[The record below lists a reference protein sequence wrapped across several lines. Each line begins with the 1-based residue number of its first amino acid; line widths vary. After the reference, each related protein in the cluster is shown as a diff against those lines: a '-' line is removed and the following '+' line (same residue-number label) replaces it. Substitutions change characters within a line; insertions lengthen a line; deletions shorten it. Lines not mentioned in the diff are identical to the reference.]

1 VTRRSAAPLR
11 EREFRLLFA
20 GRTISL
26 VGSAIAPVALA
37 FAVLDLTGSKTDLG
51 LILACREIP
60 LVVFLLVGGIWAD
73 RIPRNRVMMGANL
86 VSAFAQAATAAL
98 LITGNAEVWHLALLA
113 ALNGGA
119 SAFFFPA
126 SAGVVPQTVPAPILQ
141 QANALLQLAMNS
153 AMIGGAALA
162 GFLVAGV
169 GPGWAIAIDAGTY
182 LLAAT
187 VVSLM
192 RLPPVLRG
200 AANGFAHDLAVG
212 WHEFRSRTWLWV
224 IVLQF
229 SVLLMVTMGAFSVL
243 GPVVADEALGGAK
256 AWGAILTAQA
266 AGLVVGG
273 LLGLRF
279 RPRRMLVAATL
290 GILAI
295 PAPLIA
301 LGVPLGVPA
310 IAAIAFCAGI
320 GNEVF
325 GLLWHTTMQ
334 QEIPAEKLSRVYSY
348 DALGSIGLVPLGY
361 ALAGPAA
368 EAFGV
373 RATLW
378 GAAAIG
384 IGVTLAVL
392 LSHDVRTLERRLPA
406 PADHEPAAA

>member
-1 VTRRSAAPLR
+1 VRRSAAPLR

-60 LVVFLLVGGIWAD
+60 LILFLLVGGIWAD
-73 RIPRNRVMMGANL
+73 RLPRNRVMVGANL
-86 VSAFAQAATAAL
+86 ASAFAQAGAAAL
-98 LITGNAEVWHLALLA
+98 LITGNAQVWHLAALA
-113 ALNGGA
+113 AINGSA

-126 SAGVVPQTVPAPILQ
+126 SAAVVPQTVPPPLLQ
-141 QANALLQLAMNS
+141 QANALLQLAMNT

-169 GPGWAIAIDAGTY
+169 GSGWAIAVDSGTY
-182 LLAAT
+182 ALAAAF
-187 VVSLM
+187 VALM
-192 RLPPVLRG
+192 RLPAVLREE
-200 AANGFAHDLAVG
+200 ATGFIHDLVTG
-212 WHEFRSRTWLWV
+212 WREFRSRTWLWV

-229 SVLLMVTMGAFSVL
+229 SFLLMVTSGAFSVL
-243 GPVVADEALGGAK
+243 GPVVADEELGGAK

-266 AGLVVGG
+266 AGLVAGG

-290 GILAI
+290 GILLF
-295 PAPLIA
+295 PTTLIA
-301 LGVPLGVPA
+301 LGFPLGIPA
-310 IAAIAFCAGI
+310 IAAAAFLAGMGSEI
-320 GNEVF
+320 F

-348 DALGSIGLVPLGY
+348 DALGSIGLVPVGY
-361 ALAGPAA
+361 AIAGPIADA
-368 EAFGV
+368 IGV

-392 LSHDVRTLERRLPA
+392 FVRDVRTLERRPA
-406 PADHEPAAA
+406 QA

>member
-1 VTRRSAAPLR
+1 VRRSAAPLR

-26 VGSAIAPVALA
+26 VGTAIAPVALA

-51 LILACREIP
+51 LILACREVP
-60 LVVFLLVGGIWAD
+60 LILFLLVGGIWSD
-73 RIPRNRVMMGANL
+73 RLPRNRVMVGAN
-86 VSAFAQAATAAL
+86 VASALAQAGAAAL
-98 LITGNAEVWHLALLA
+98 LITGNAEVWHLAALA
-113 ALNGGA
+113 AVNGSA

-126 SAGVVPQTVPAPILQ
+126 SAAVVPQTVPPPLLQ

-153 AMIGGAALA
+153 ALIGGAALA

-169 GPGWAIAIDAGTY
+169 GSGWAIAVDSATYVVAAGFV
-182 LLAAT
+182 A
-187 VVSLM
+187 LM
-192 RLPPVLRG
+192 RLPAVVREEV
-200 AANGFAHDLAVG
+200 ASFTHDLVTG
-212 WHEFRSRTWLWV
+212 WREFRSRTWLWV

-229 SVLLMVTMGAFSVL
+229 SFLLMVTTGAFSVL
-243 GPVVADEALGGAK
+243 GPVVADAELGGAK

-266 AGLVVGG
+266 AGLVAGG

-290 GILAI
+290 GILLF
-295 PAPLIA
+295 PVPLIA
-301 LGVPLGVPA
+301 LGFPLGIPA
-310 IAAIAFCAGI
+310 IAAAAFLAGMGSEI
-320 GNEVF
+320 F

-348 DALGSIGLVPLGY
+348 DALGSIGLVPVGY
-361 ALAGPAA
+361 AIAGPIADA
-368 EAFGV
+368 VGV

-384 IGVTLAVL
+384 IAVTLVVLAV
-392 LSHDVRTLERRLPA
+392 HDVRTLERATPS
-406 PADHEPAAA
+406 P

>member
-1 VTRRSAAPLR
+1 MRQSAAPLR
-11 EREFRLLFA
+11 EREFRLLFL
-20 GRTISL
+20 GRTTTL

-60 LVVFLLVGGIWAD
+60 LVVFLLAGGIWAD
-73 RIPRNRVMMGANL
+73 RIPRNKVMMSSDV
-86 VSAFAQAATAAL
+86 VSAFAQGTAAAL
-98 LITGNAEVWHLALLA
+98 LISGNAEIWHLAALA
-113 ALNGGA
+113 AVNGGA

-126 SAGVVPQTVPAPILQ
+126 SAGVVPQTVPSPLLQ
-141 QANALLQLAMNS
+141 QANALLQLAMNA

-169 GPGWAIAIDAGTY
+169 GPGWAIAVDATTY
-182 LLAAT
+182 LLAAGF
-187 VVSLM
+187 VALM
-192 RLPPVLRG
+192 RLPPVVRET
-200 AANGFAHDLAVG
+200 AMNFAHELAVG
-212 WHEFRSRTWLWV
+212 WREFRTRTWLWV

-229 SVLLMVTMGAFSVL
+229 SFLLMVTMGAFSVL
-243 GPVVADEALGGAK
+243 GPVVADEELGGAK

-266 AGLVVGG
+266 AGLVAGG

-279 RPRRMLVAATL
+279 RPQRMLLAATF
-290 GILAI
+290 GILVF

-301 LGVPLGVPA
+301 LGFPLGVPA
-310 IAAIAFCAGI
+310 IAAIAFLAGV
-320 GNEVF
+320 GSEVF

-334 QEIPAEKLSRVYSY
+334 QEISPDKLSRVYSY

-392 LSHDVRTLERRLPA
+392 LSRDVRTLERATPS
-406 PADHEPAAA
+406 P

>member
-1 VTRRSAAPLR
+1 MRRSTAPLR
-11 EREFRLLFA
+11 ERDFRLLFA
-20 GRTISL
+20 GRTTSL

-51 LILACREIP
+51 LILACREVP

-73 RIPRNRVMMGANL
+73 RIPRNKVMMSANV
-86 VSAFAQAATAAL
+86 VSAFAQGSAAAL
-98 LITGNAEVWHLALLA
+98 LISGNAEVWHLAALA
-113 ALNGGA
+113 AVNGGS
-119 SAFFFPA
+119 SAFYFPA
-126 SAGVVPQTVPAPILQ
+126 SAGVIPQTVPAPLLQ

-169 GPGWAIAIDAGTY
+169 GPGWAIAIDGATY
-182 LLAAT
+182 LLGAVFVA
-187 VVSLM
+187 LM
-192 RLPPVLRG
+192 RLPAVLREE
-200 AANGFAHDLAVG
+200 AANFVHELAVG
-212 WHEFRSRTWLWV
+212 WREFRSRTWLWV

-229 SVLLMVTMGAFSVL
+229 SFLLMVTMGAFSVL
-243 GPVVADEALGGAK
+243 GPIVANEELGGAK

-266 AGLVVGG
+266 AGLVAGG

-279 RPRRMLVAATL
+279 RPRRMLVAATF

-301 LGVPLGVPA
+301 LGFPLGVPA
-310 IAAIAFCAGI
+310 LMAVAFAAGV

-334 QEIPAEKLSRVYSY
+334 QEIPADKLSRAYSY

-361 ALAGPAA
+361 ALAGPVADA
-368 EAFGV
+368 IGV

-384 IGVTLAVL
+384 VAVTLAVL
-392 LSHDVRTLERRLPA
+392 AVKDVRTLERRQ
-406 PADHEPAAA
+406 AAA

>member
-1 VTRRSAAPLR
+1 MRRSAAPLR
-11 EREFRLLFA
+11 EREFRLLFL
-20 GRTISL
+20 GRTTSL

-51 LILACREIP
+51 VILACREIP
-60 LVVFLLVGGIWAD
+60 LVVFLLIGGIWAD
-73 RIPRNRVMMGANL
+73 RIPRNKVMMSANV
-86 VSAFAQAATAAL
+86 VSAFAQGATAAL
-98 LITGNAEVWHLALLA
+98 LISGNAEVWHLAALA
-113 ALNGGA
+113 AVNGGA

-126 SAGVVPQTVPAPILQ
+126 SAGVVPQTVPSPLLQ
-141 QANALLQLAMNS
+141 QANALLQLAMNA

-169 GPGWAIAIDAGTY
+169 GAGWAIAIDAGTY
-182 LLAAT
+182 LLAAGL
-187 VVSLM
+187 VALM
-192 RLPPVLRG
+192 RLPAVVRE
-200 AANGFAHDLAVG
+200 AATSFAHELAVG
-212 WHEFRSRTWLWV
+212 WREFRSRTWLWV

-229 SVLLMVTMGAFSVL
+229 SFLLMVTVGAFSVL
-243 GPVVADEALGGAK
+243 GPVVADDELGGAK

-279 RPRRMLVAATL
+279 RPRRMLLAATF
-290 GILAI
+290 GILAF

-301 LGVPLGVPA
+301 LGFPLSVPA
-310 IAAIAFCAGI
+310 IAAVAFVASV
-320 GNEVF
+320 GNEIF

-334 QEIPAEKLSRVYSY
+334 QEIPADKLSRVYSY

-378 GAAAIG
+378 GAAAIAVA
-384 IGVTLAVL
+384 VTLPVLAVR
-392 LSHDVRTLERRLPA
+392 DVRTLERR
-406 PADHEPAAA
+406 PAAA